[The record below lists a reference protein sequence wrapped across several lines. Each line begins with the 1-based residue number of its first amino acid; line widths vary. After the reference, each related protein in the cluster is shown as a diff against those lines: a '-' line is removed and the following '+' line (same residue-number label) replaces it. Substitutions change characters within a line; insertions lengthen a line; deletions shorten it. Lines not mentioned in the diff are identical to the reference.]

1 MKKLC
6 ILLVLCLLLTGCA
19 PAVAPEEQTP
29 SVSTTVPTT
38 SDNFAA
44 VTDPTEQTNAS
55 SQSNETATPDSQGNQ
70 TTKPDSQGGETT
82 KPSTQSTKPT
92 QGSSKD
98 CAKHVDDGDD
108 GKCDVCGVSTLVIVD
123 FYNINDL
130 HGKIA
135 DADTHPGVDELT
147 TYLKKAKK
155 TDDHTVFL
163 STGDMWQGS
172 SESNLTQGLL
182 TTDWMNHVGFAAM
195 SMGNHEYDW
204 GEDPVEK
211 NDDLAKFPFLG
222 INIYDRSTNKRV
234 SYCDSSVMITRGD
247 IQIGII
253 GAIGDCYSSISKDKV
268 SDIYFKVGNDLTT
281 LVKNEAT
288 KLRQKGADYIV
299 YLLHDGYGQS
309 GSSSVSSVTSSKLKS
324 YYDVSLSNG
333 YVDLVFEG
341 HTHQRYILKDE
352 YGVYHLQNKG
362 DNKGISHVEVSIN
375 TANGN
380 DHVRYSQLVSTGT
393 YANMADDPIVE
404 DLLNKYDE
412 DVSVGTDVLG
422 TNAKAR
428 SSSELSQLVADL
440 YYKKGLEL
448 WGDKYDIVLG
458 GGFMSVRSPY
468 TLEKG
473 DVTYGML
480 YSLLP
485 FDNDLVLCSIKGKDL
500 KSRFFE
506 TDNDRYYISY
516 GDYGKKVKN
525 NIDPNKTYYI
535 VVDSYSSVYAPNR
548 LTEIVRYEKK
558 YYARDM
564 VADYVKSGGL
574 KK

>member
-1 MKKLC
+1 MKKIC

-19 PAVAPEEQTP
+19 QSAAPGTSAPE
-29 SVSTTVPTT
+29 TT
-38 SDNFAA
+38 
-44 VTDPTEQTNAS
+44 
-55 SQSNETATPDSQGNQ
+55 NQ
-70 TTKPDSQGGETT
+70 
-82 KPSTQSTKPT
+82 STQDTTLQTESSVLPEDPT
-92 QGSSKD
+92 QGTAPVQGETKPKD
-98 CAKHVDDGDD
+98 EASTPTTGQNPQTPTQAPTTPTTPSAEQCKDHVDVGND
-108 GKCDVCGVSTLVIVD
+108 GKCDQCGVSVVVIID

-135 DADTHPGVDELT
+135 DGDSHPGVDELT

-155 TDDHTVFL
+155 TDDHVVLL
-163 STGDMWQGS
+163 SSGDMWQGS
-172 SESNLTQGLL
+172 SESNLTQGLIA
-182 TTDWMNHVGFAAM
+182 TDWMNHLKFAAM
-195 SMGNHEYDW
+195 SLGNHEYDW
-204 GEDPVEK
+204 GEDPVKE
-211 NDDLAKFPFLG
+211 NADLANFPLLA
-222 INIYDRSTNKRV
+222 INVYDRSTNKRV
-234 SYCDSSVMITRGD
+234 SYCKSSVTIERGGVK
-247 IQIGII
+247 IGII

-268 SDIYFKVGNDLTT
+268 SDIYFKVDDELTK

-288 KLRQKGADYIV
+288 KLRNNGADYIV
-299 YLLHDGYGQS
+299 YLLHDGYEQS
-309 GSSSVSSVTSSKLKS
+309 KSATVTSVAGSQLKY
-324 YYDVSLSNG
+324 YYDASLSDG

-362 DNKGISHVEVSIN
+362 DNKGISHVEIGIN
-375 TANGN
+375 TANGTN
-380 DHVRYSQLVSTGT
+380 SVRYADLISTGT

-404 DLLNKYDE
+404 TLLDKYDK
-412 DVSVGTDVLG
+412 DVSVGTDVFG
-422 TNAKAR
+422 KNARER
-428 SSSELSQLVADL
+428 SSKEIAQLVADL
-440 YYKKGLEL
+440 YYKKGMEL

-468 TLEKG
+468 TLAAG

-485 FDNDLVLCSIKGKDL
+485 FDNDLVLCSIKGSDL
-500 KSRFFE
+500 KAKFFE

-516 GDYGKKVKN
+516 GNYGKEVKK

-535 VVDSYSSVYAPNR
+535 VVDSYTSVYAPNR
-548 LTEIVRYEKK
+548 LTEIVRFENK

-564 VADYVKSGGL
+564 VADYIKSGGL